1 MPYLDRLAMQHSD
14 QLSVLAVNM
23 RESEQEI
30 AGFVDALDL
39 DLPILLDPDNDAL
52 LAYNVRSLPLSFLI
66 DPGGSVV
73 RRIAGPI
80 THGLVEAEIENQR

>member
-1 MPYLDRLAMQHSD
+1 MPYLNGLAMQHSD
-14 QLSVLAVNM
+14 QLSVLSVNM

-30 AGFVDALDL
+30 AGFVDAHDL
-39 DLPILLDPDNDAL
+39 ELPILLDPDNDAL

-80 THGLVEAEIENQR
+80 TPGLVEAEVKSQR